1 MKTIN
6 ESKKSIKE
14 SYKFFATSI
23 IIAIL
28 INIISN
34 AILLDQQEKTKK
46 IIIFT
51 SILIVLLIFLLYLI
65 SLFKS
70 KNFYYKFKGM
80 FSLNRETNKSISI
93 RYYDFSENIT
103 RILDSVF
110 NENPALLKI
119 WNDNPLYKYE
129 KSKNESI
136 KLLKEAT
143 EYFVLQKL
151 STNLCDYFNGKKL
164 KLTTLYRNDV
174 SNIIVTNRV
183 LDLVSREMC
192 ERTAFDDYTDKPSEY
207 IVYSMGKNNIFYE
220 RFDLTLPQGSKIKR
234 NENNEIEI
242 ETKRFKFQIE
252 VIISGANTFVDS
264 TFDRFFKNDPLN
276 PDFVIYINF
285 KVKFKPFTFILP
297 FGTEYYAWLE
307 HFIKSMKKS
316 FSIENYLNTINWNG
330 NKILIDFLL
339 NKKT

>member
-6 ESKKSIKE
+6 ESKKIIKE
-14 SYKFFATSI
+14 SYRFIATSI

-34 AILLDQQEKTKK
+34 AILLNQQEKTKK
-46 IIIFT
+46 IIIFIST
-51 SILIVLLIFLLYLI
+51 LIIFLIFLIYLI

-70 KNFYYKFKGM
+70 KHFYYKFKGM
-80 FSLNRETNKSISI
+80 FSLNKETNKSISI
-93 RYYDFSENIT
+93 RHYDFSEKIT
-103 RILDSVF
+103 RILDSIF

-119 WNDNPLYKYE
+119 WNDNPLYKFG
-129 KSKNESI
+129 KSQNESI

-151 STNLCDYFNGKKL
+151 STNLCDYFNGKNL

-183 LDLVSREMC
+183 LDLVSREMN
-192 ERTAFDDYTDKPSEY
+192 ERTAFDNYTDKTSKH
-207 IVYSMGKNNIFYE
+207 IVYSIGKNNVIYD

-252 VIISGANTFVDS
+252 VIIPGTNTFIDS
-264 TFDRFFKNDPLN
+264 TFDRLFKDNSLN

-307 HFIKSMKKS
+307 NFIKSMEKS

-339 NKKT
+339 NKNT